1 MFSQLDVTAEL
12 VLNGKE
18 IKEHMI
24 QRDKIKF
31 LVYKIMKRGADILFS
46 LVGCLLLI
54 PISLLVKII
63 TLCSLDFH
71 SIFYCQNRIGK
82 NGKEFKLY
90 KFRSMVPNADEVL
103 KELLKDPKYKEEWD
117 LNQKFEHDP
126 RITSMGNIL
135 RKTSLDE
142 LPQFINILIG
152 DMSLIGPRPLV
163 PGELDSHNGNHEL
176 YESVRPGISGW
187 WAANGRSATTYE
199 RRLELEY
206 YYVQHCGLILDIRC
220 VFRTIKAVIYKTGA
234 K

>member
-1 MFSQLDVTAEL
+1 MDSSTEYLTHDIS
-12 VLNGKE
+12 
-18 IKEHMI
+18 IK
-24 QRDKIKF
+24 KYLYF
-31 LVYKIMKRGADILFS
+31 GVKRLFDILIA
-46 LVGCLLLI
+46 LIGCLFLLPVI
-54 PISLLVKII
+54 IIVKISY
-63 TLCSLDFH
+63 LLHKDFD
-71 SIFYCQNRIGK
+71 SIFFRQKRIGK
-82 NGKEFKLY
+82 NGKEFNLY

-126 RITSMGNIL
+126 RITSMGNML

-206 YYVQHCGLILDIRC
+206 YYVQHCSLILDIRC
-220 VFRTIKAVIYKTGA
+220 VFRTIKAVVFKTGA

>member
-1 MFSQLDVTAEL
+1 MDSSTEYLTHDIS
-12 VLNGKE
+12 
-18 IKEHMI
+18 IK
-24 QRDKIKF
+24 KCLYF
-31 LVYKIMKRGADILFS
+31 GVKRLFDILIA
-46 LVGCLLLI
+46 LIGCLFLL
-54 PISLLVKII
+54 PIILIVKISY
-63 TLCSLDFH
+63 LLHKDFD
-71 SIFYCQNRIGK
+71 SIFFRQKRIGK
-82 NGKEFKLY
+82 NGKEFNLY

-103 KELLKDPKYKEEWD
+103 KELLKDSKYKEEWD

-206 YYVQHCGLILDIRC
+206 YYVQHCSLILDIRC
-220 VFRTIKAVIYKTGA
+220 VFRTIKAVIFKTGA

>member
-1 MFSQLDVTAEL
+1 MDSSTEYLTHDIS
-12 VLNGKE
+12 
-18 IKEHMI
+18 IK
-24 QRDKIKF
+24 KYLYF
-31 LVYKIMKRGADILFS
+31 GVKRLFDILIA
-46 LVGCLLLI
+46 LIGCLFLL
-54 PISLLVKII
+54 PIILIVKISY
-63 TLCSLDFH
+63 LLHKDFD
-71 SIFYCQNRIGK
+71 SIFFRQKRIGK
-82 NGKEFKLY
+82 NGKEFNLY

-206 YYVQHCGLILDIRC
+206 YYVQRCGLILDIRC
-220 VFRTIKAVIYKTGA
+220 VFRTIKAVIYKTGD

>member
-1 MFSQLDVTAEL
+1 MDSSTEYLTHDIS
-12 VLNGKE
+12 
-18 IKEHMI
+18 IK
-24 QRDKIKF
+24 KYLYF
-31 LVYKIMKRGADILFS
+31 GVKRLFDILIA
-46 LVGCLLLI
+46 LIGCLFLL
-54 PISLLVKII
+54 PIILIVKISY
-63 TLCSLDFH
+63 LLHKDFD
-71 SIFYCQNRIGK
+71 SIFFRQKRIGK
-82 NGKEFKLY
+82 NGKEFNLY
-90 KFRSMVPNADEVL
+90 KFRSMVPNADEEL

-163 PGELDSHNGNHEL
+163 PGELASHNGNHEL

-220 VFRTIKAVIYKTGA
+220 VFRTIKAVIFKTGA

>member
-1 MFSQLDVTAEL
+1 MDSSTEYLTHDIS
-12 VLNGKE
+12 
-18 IKEHMI
+18 IK
-24 QRDKIKF
+24 KYLYF
-31 LVYKIMKRGADILFS
+31 GVKRLFDILIA
-46 LVGCLLLI
+46 LIGCLFLLPVI
-54 PISLLVKII
+54 IIVKISY
-63 TLCSLDFH
+63 LLHKDFD
-71 SIFYCQNRIGK
+71 SIFFRQKRIGK
-82 NGKEFKLY
+82 NGKEFNLY

-126 RITSMGNIL
+126 RITSMGNML

-220 VFRTIKAVIYKTGA
+220 VFRTIKAVIFKTGA